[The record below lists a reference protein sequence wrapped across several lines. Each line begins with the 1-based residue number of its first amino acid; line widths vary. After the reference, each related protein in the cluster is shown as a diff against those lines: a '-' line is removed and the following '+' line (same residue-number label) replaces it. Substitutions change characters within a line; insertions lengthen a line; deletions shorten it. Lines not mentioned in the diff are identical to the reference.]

1 MAIAA
6 RPCRGEAE
14 LAAALRPIMHYV
26 GAEPDAA
33 TLERFVP
40 LLPCERMHAAFD
52 GEETVGGAG
61 VFPFE
66 LTVPGGSLPCAGV
79 TVVGV
84 LPTHRRR
91 GALAALMRAQLDD
104 VHARG
109 EPVAALW
116 ASEETIY
123 GRYGY
128 GLASL
133 AGEIELPRTHTAYR
147 SDEPSRG
154 RVRLLVAGEAL
165 DVLPPLYE
173 RIRREHPGMFSR
185 SREWW
190 ELRRLSDP
198 PERRGGAGAKQWA
211 LLELDGRPAGYATY
225 RIKPGFEAGSSIGE
239 AIVLEALADSPSAT
253 RELWRFLL
261 DIDWVATVKASLLPM
276 DHPLFHLLATPRRM
290 NFRVGDAL
298 WLRLVDIG
306 AALSGR
312 SYAGGGAIVLDVG
325 DAYCPWNEGRWRIE
339 GGKAARTDAEP
350 DLALDVQALASVY
363 LGGFTFAELAA
374 AERVEELVPGALQ
387 HADALFASAP
397 KPWCPEI
404 F

>member
-1 MAIAA
+1 MIVA
-6 RPCRGEAE
+6 RPCRDTDEFV
-14 LAAALRPIMHYV
+14 AACRGMFHYF
-26 GAEPDAA
+26 GADPDAA
-33 TLERFVP
+33 WAERFTP
-40 LLPCERMHAAFD
+40 LLPYERMHAALD
-52 GEETVGGAG
+52 GAEIVGGAG

-109 EPVAALW
+109 EPIAALW

-133 AGEIELPRTHTAYR
+133 CGELELPRTHTAFR
-147 SDEPSRG
+147 FEEPSRG
-154 RVRLLVAGEAL
+154 RVRLIDAGEAL
-165 DVLPPLYE
+165 DVLPPLYD
-173 RIRREHPGMFSR
+173 RIRRGYPGMFSR

-190 ELRRLSDP
+190 ELRRLADP
-198 PERRGGAGAKQWA
+198 PERRQGATPQQWA

-239 AIVLEALADSPSAT
+239 AIVLEALADSPRAT

-261 DIDWVATVKASLLPM
+261 DIDWVATVKASLLPV
-276 DHPLFHLLATPRRM
+276 DHPLFHLLATPRRTR
-290 NFRVGDAL
+290 FRVGDAL
-298 WLRLVDIG
+298 WVRLVDVG
-306 AALSGR
+306 AALAGR
-312 SYAGGGAIVLDVG
+312 TYADRPPLVLDVR
-325 DAYCPWNEGRWRIE
+325 DAYCPWNEGRWRVGDGE
-339 GGKAARTDAEP
+339 AARTDAEA
-350 DLALDVQALASVY
+350 DLALDAQALASAY

-374 AERVEELVPGALQ
+374 AERVEERVPGALRR
-387 HADALFASAP
+387 ADALFASAP